1 MKHHN
6 IAKIIYVTQHRPGHE
21 IVERRARFS
30 IKIQDN
36 FKLISDYPSDL
47 PDFRLSEVVRWPAL
61 KRDATHLLLNELE
74 GLVSKFIFRASAK
87 SRAKCLAQV

>member
-1 MKHHN
+1 MQSN
-6 IAKIIYVTQHRPGHE
+6 PDLVSSAVRPGHE

-47 PDFRLSEVVRWPAL
+47 PDFRLSGGLHSSAC
-61 KRDATHLLLNELE
+61 DAIHRLLNELE
-74 GLVSKFIFRASAK
+74 GRVSKFMFRASA
-87 SRAKCLAQV
+87 Q

>member
-1 MKHHN
+1 MTDVLPARASRCSSACRQLEK
-6 IAKIIYVTQHRPGHE
+6 ALVRIIRLGPE

-47 PDFRLSEVVRWPAL
+47 PDFSLLEVVRWPA
-61 KRDATHLLLNELE
+61 
-74 GLVSKFIFRASAK
+74 F
-87 SRAKCLAQV
+87 KCA